1 MHALPPAL
9 AALAAW
15 PQFICWYA
23 EPKPEDPEK
32 FNKFPTDWRNGR
44 KVGANER
51 EAWTDWQTAAAAAA
65 AWDRG
70 HGAGVG
76 FVFTAQDPFFFAD
89 IDGALVPAASG
100 DGGSQWSPLALSI
113 LARFPG
119 AAVEVSHSG
128 KGLHI
133 IGRTALLA
141 HSCRNIPLNLELYT
155 ADRFVALTG
164 DRAMGDAGTD
174 HTAALA
180 AYAAEYFPPRA
191 AAATGSSDWT
201 DGPVAD
207 WRGPA
212 DDETLVQRAL
222 ASSHRSA
229 AAAFGAAGAEPTFR
243 DLWEANADVLAAK
256 WPGEGSKPYD
266 ASSAD
271 QSLANHLAFWT
282 GKDCARMERL
292 MRQSALCRDKWDH
305 HSTYLVDTISKAVGF
320 VRSVLTAES
329 RAPVAIP
336 QPPAD
341 APSVETAALHAGREM
356 RATGSEYM
364 FAADQ
369 IAHFEGCFYLKGRN
383 EIYVLGS
390 DELLGKPAFD
400 VTFGGHI
407 FLLDPTN
414 TAKTESAWDA
424 YTKSRVYAPVIVSDL
439 CFRPE
444 LASGALVV
452 DGKRVTVNSYVPYVP
467 RVLDGDP
474 APFLDHLRLM
484 LPDPRDYQILL
495 SWMARVVQSPGR
507 KLQWWPVVQG
517 TPGNGKSTLLE
528 IMAYAMGETHTHLVN
543 PDSMAKTG
551 NQFSDWLL
559 RKTFIGIE
567 EVKVEDRRGF
577 LETLKPLVTNRRT
590 SMEGKGTKQFTG
602 DNRANGMI
610 LSNWKDGMPIDPN
623 ERRYAS
629 LFTAQQSEEDKQRDG
644 MTDAYFAEWSDWW
657 RGTGQWAAH
666 GPDYGF
672 AVVTR
677 FLQTYQIAAEFD
689 PARQGRAPRT
699 SSTTEAVTAS
709 RGRVEQEILEAIDE
723 GRNGFAGGWVSST
736 YLDALIDGLR
746 TAVPRTKRRAL
757 MQSLGYDWHPA
768 LNGGRVN
775 APLLCDGGKKPRL
788 YVRDGHVALSIEEPS
803 AVAAAYERAQQPGAV
818 DGAAVVAFNGKPS

>member
-23 EPKPEDPEK
+23 EPKPEDPAK
-32 FNKFPTDWRNGR
+32 FNKFPTDWRTGR

-51 EAWTDWQTAAAAAA
+51 DAWTDWQTASAAAP

-70 HGAGVG
+70 HGSGVG

-89 IDGALVPAASG
+89 IDGALH
-100 DGGSQWSPLALSI
+100 GGEWSPLALSI

-180 AYAAEYFPPRA
+180 AYAAEYFPPRL
-191 AAATGSSDWT
+191 AATGSSDWT
-201 DGPVAD
+201 DGPVAE
-207 WRGPA
+207 WRGPT

-229 AAAFGAAGAEPTFR
+229 AAAFGASGAEPTFR
-243 DLWEANADVLAAK
+243 DLWERNVDVLAAK
-256 WPGEGSKPYD
+256 WRGEGGKPFG
-266 ASSAD
+266 ATEAD
-271 QSLANHLAFWT
+271 QALANHLAFWT
-282 GKDCARMERL
+282 GKDCVRMERL

-305 HSTYLVDTISKAVGF
+305 HSTYLVNTISNAVSF
-320 VRSVLTAES
+320 VRSVLNAES

-356 RATGSEYM
+356 RVTGSEYM

-424 YTKSRVYAPVIVSDL
+424 YTKSRVYAPIIVSDL

-484 LPDPRDYQILL
+484 LPDPRDYEILL

-517 TPGNGKSTLLE
+517 AKGNGKTTLLNLL
-528 IMAYAMGETHTHLVN
+528 AYAMGETHSHLVN
-543 PDSMAKTG
+543 VEAMAKTG

-559 RKTFIGIE
+559 RKTFVGIE
-567 EVKVEDRRGF
+567 EIKVADRREF
-577 LETLKPLVTNRRT
+577 LELLKPVVTNQRT
-590 SMEGKGTKQFTG
+590 PMEGKGVRQFTG
-602 DNRANGMI
+602 DNRANGLI
-610 LSNWKDGMPIDPN
+610 LTNYRDGVPIDDE
-623 ERRYAS
+623 ERRYGVF
-629 LFTAQQSEEDKQRDG
+629 FTAQQSKEDKLRDG
-644 MTDAYFAEWSDWW
+644 MTGRYFSEWIDWW
-657 RGTGQWAAH
+657 KGEGTWAAH
-666 GPDYGF
+666 GSNYGF
-672 AVVTR
+672 AVATR
-677 FLQTYQIAAEFD
+677 FLQAYAIAAEFD
-689 PARQGRAPRT
+689 PLFHAEAPRT
-699 SSTTEAVTAS
+699 SSTAEAVTAS

-746 TAVPRTKRRAL
+746 ASVPRVKRRAL

-788 YVRDGHVALSIEEPS
+788 YVRDGHVALGIEEPS

-818 DGAAVVAFNGKPS
+818 DGAVIAFGGKA